1 MIDDVILSQL
11 AAPWLVS
18 GVGASKRCS
27 QLKSVLTR
35 RAFRL
40 RNWQFEL
47 IWLGWFGLV
56 LAALKTSAF
65 FAALCF
71 CATPSFAGDVIYL
84 KCDLDVLKQ
93 TKDLKTRQILETTKE
108 KDSTVSKV
116 DLVNKRIIGSRSS
129 EWQDVEIVD
138 GVVSYQSEEIDDGV
152 F

>member
-1 MIDDVILSQL
+1 M
-11 AAPWLVS
+11 
-18 GVGASKRCS
+18 
-27 QLKSVLTR
+27 
-35 RAFRL
+35 
-40 RNWQFEL
+40 
-47 IWLGWFGLV
+47 
-56 LAALKTSAF
+56 
-65 FAALCF
+65 
-71 CATPSFAGDVIYL
+71 

-152 F
+152 VSSMNASLQIDPPGRMEIQVTANNGHYQSLIKIGGDCRSIQESTYESEKMQ

>member
-1 MIDDVILSQL
+1 M
-11 AAPWLVS
+11 
-18 GVGASKRCS
+18 
-27 QLKSVLTR
+27 
-35 RAFRL
+35 
-40 RNWQFEL
+40 
-47 IWLGWFGLV
+47 
-56 LAALKTSAF
+56 AALKTSAF

-152 F
+152 VSSMNASLQIDPPGRMEIQVTANKGHYQSLIKIGGDCRSIQESTYESEKTQ